1 LTYVLLAIPYGLA
14 QVAGITPQVL
24 VRLAIIGAFCLC
36 VILTFLISKR
46 SYNSRAIAWLC
57 ALFAVS
63 ALPLASWTTQI
74 RGDFLALAM
83 SLLSV
88 YWFLLASERPHA
100 IGTAICAGIAL
111 LIKQT
116 FVAAPITIVIWLIY
130 QRRYRDAVLWA
141 MVDALTVVGGYA
153 LAWWHEP
160 LLLKHIDALRHPIL
174 EYRAALE
181 ILWDAL
187 SQPVVLFAV
196 LGGLI
201 VLWDRRP
208 EAVLPF
214 IYCVVAWVVAIL
226 TLSQVGGN
234 INYFWEPLLVSAML
248 PGRDCLNSKARP
260 IALRD
265 WSLRFSLYSSCSGFY
280 LCRGTTLE
288 AWRRHIVQ
296 M

>member
-1 LTYVLLAIPYGLA
+1 MAIRAVLLGLH
-14 QVAGITPQVL
+14 VGDS
-24 VRLAIIGAFCLC
+24 G
-36 VILTFLISKR
+36 
-46 SYNSRAIAWLC
+46 
-57 ALFAVS
+57 AVS
-63 ALPLASWTTQI
+63 YTHL
-74 RGDFLALAM
+74 D
-83 SLLSV
+83 V
-88 YWFLLASERPHA
+88 YKR
-100 IGTAICAGIAL
+100 
-111 LIKQT
+111 Q
-116 FVAAPITIVIWLIY
+116 
-130 QRRYRDAVLWA
+130 
-141 MVDALTVVGGYA
+141 
-153 LAWWHEP
+153 

-280 LCRGTTLE
+280 LCRGTTL
-288 AWRRHIVQ
+288 AVSYTHLDVYKRQVLHVL
-296 M
+296 